1 MTVCECVRSVLAVYG
16 WVADVVGSRSGMV
29 GELGTRRCVCMVC
42 VWWGLS
48 GGGGGVLWEVGV
60 VGESLTVWEGR
71 TCVCCGEMARS
82 VCV

>member
-48 GGGGGVLWEVGV
+48 GGGVEYC
-60 VGESLTVWEGR
+60 GR
-71 TCVCCGEMARS
+71 WGS
-82 VCV
+82 SGNL